1 MSAPVLSRF
10 PALRRVR
17 LQHAMVVLCTVV
29 VLGYAGSAFISVW
42 RGYNQTVSDT
52 KTTLERISRSAEV
65 GSNRSI
71 FEIDATLLG
80 VERTLA
86 ALFPSTPLDDR
97 SVKTLLRQFNDQA
110 SVLRDILIVDTEG
123 SLVNTAS
130 STPDAPPQLCR
141 QQPFLRR
148 TGPAQCCR
156 PLYRRP

>member
-10 PALRRVR
+10 PVLRRVR

-42 RGYNQTVSDT
+42 RGYNQAVSDAQ
-52 KTTLERISRSAEV
+52 TTLERISRSAEV

-86 ALFPSTPLDDR
+86 ALFPS
-97 SVKTLLRQFNDQA
+97 SVESMLELLMGTKSCADLTQ
-110 SVLRDILIVDTEG
+110 
-123 SLVNTAS
+123 NT
-130 STPDAPPQLCR
+130 
-141 QQPFLRR
+141 
-148 TGPAQCCR
+148 
-156 PLYRRP
+156 